1 MSQSL
6 HTEVL
11 VIGWGKAGKTLAG
24 ALGRAGRSVTLVEQ
38 SAEMVGGTC
47 INIGCVPT
55 KALVHSAQ
63 GRREE
68 DEAPAYFRGAVQRR
82 DTLIAKLNAANKAML
97 EPVDQVRLVVGASAR
112 FTGRRTV
119 EVTGGEDELEIT
131 ADTVIINTGARP
143 RPLDVPGA
151 DGPRVHDSTSIQHV
165 DPFPAGLAIVGGG
178 PIALEFASMFAQ
190 FGSEV
195 TILERG
201 ERILRG
207 DDEDVADSVHQALS
221 DLGVRVQTGTRASAL
236 VDDGEQVTVRT
247 SGAEASGGTTSEV
260 VADAVLV
267 AVGRVPATQGL
278 GLEAAGVDVDEG
290 GAVVVDDLLRTSAE
304 GVWAVGDV
312 NGGPQQTYISYD
324 DHRIVLSQLTGD
336 GTRSRADRVAVPT
349 TIFTTPP
356 LGRVGLSEAEASEQG
371 IEVEVYAKP
380 VAKIA
385 VMPRPKTLGETHGL
399 IKVLVD
405 PATDEI
411 VGAALHTVDAQ
422 EVINLVALAMRT
434 RTTRQQLLD
443 GIWTHPSSTEAL
455 NEVLAA
461 PRD

>member
-1 MSQSL
+1 MTQTL
-6 HTEVL
+6 HTDIL

-24 ALGRAGRSVTLVEQ
+24 VLGRAGRSVTLVEQ
-38 SAEMVGGTC
+38 TADMIGGTC

-55 KALVHSAQ
+55 KALVHSAEV
-63 GRREE
+63 RREQ
-68 DEAPAYFRGAVQRR
+68 DDAAAYSRDAVERR
-82 DTLIAKLNAANKAML
+82 DTLIDRLNAANRAML
-97 EPVDQVRLVVGASAR
+97 EPVDQVRLVVGAAAT
-112 FTGRRTV
+112 FTGPRQVR
-119 EVTGGEDELEIT
+119 VTGGADELEIA
-131 ADTVIINTGARP
+131 ADTVILNTGAVP
-143 RPLDVPGA
+143 RPLQVPGA

-165 DPFPAGLAIVGGG
+165 DPFPARLAIVGGG
-178 PIALEFASMFAQ
+178 PVALEFASMFAQ

-195 TILERG
+195 TLLERG

-207 DDEDVADSVHQALS
+207 EDEDVADSVREALA
-221 DLGVRVQTGTRASAL
+221 DQGVHIATGVEATAL
-236 VDDGEQVTVRT
+236 EDDGATVTVRT
-247 SGAEASGGTTSEV
+247 TGEAV

-267 AVGRVPATQGL
+267 AVGRVPATAGL
-278 GLEAAGVDVDEG
+278 GLELAGVEVGERG
-290 GAVVVDDLLRTSAE
+290 EVVVDDTLGTSAD

-324 DHRIVLSQLTGD
+324 DHRIVLSQITGD

-356 LGRVGLSEAEASEQG
+356 LGRVGLSEAEAAG
-371 IEVEVYAKP
+371 AGHGFEVYAKP

-399 IKVLVD
+399 IKFVVD
-405 PATDEI
+405 RESDELL
-411 VGAALHTVDAQ
+411 GAALHTVDAQ
-422 EVINLVALAMRT
+422 ELVNLVALAIRT
-434 RTTRQQLLD
+434 GTTHQDLLD

-455 NEVLAA
+455 NEVLAT

>member
-1 MSQSL
+1 MTEPLHTESL

-38 SAEMVGGTC
+38 SADMIGGTC

-55 KALVHSAQ
+55 KTLVHSAEV
-63 GRREE
+63 RREG
-68 DEAPAYFRGAVQRR
+68 DDPSAYFRSAVERR
-82 DTLIAKLNAANKAML
+82 DTLIGKLNAANKAML
-97 EPVDQVRLVVGASAR
+97 EPVEQVRLVVGSVAE
-112 FTGRRTV
+112 FTGPRAVR
-119 EVTGGEDELEIT
+119 VTGGEDELEIT
-131 ADTVIINTGARP
+131 ADTVIINTGALP

-165 DPFPAGLAIVGGG
+165 DPLPARLAIVGGG

-190 FGSEV
+190 FGSAV

-207 DDEDVADSVHQALS
+207 EDEDVADSVRAALE
-221 DLGVRVQTGTRASAL
+221 DQGVRITTGVEATAL
-236 VDDGEQVTVRT
+236 EDDGTQVTVQ
-247 SGAEASGGTTSEV
+247 TTGEPV

-267 AVGRVPATQGL
+267 AVGRVPATEGL
-278 GLEAAGVDVDEG
+278 GLAAAGVEVGDG
-290 GAVVVDDLLRTSAE
+290 GEVVVDDLLRTSAAD
-304 GVWAVGDV
+304 VWAVGDV
-312 NGGPQQTYISYD
+312 NGGPQQTYVSYD

-336 GTRSRADRVAVPT
+336 GSRSRADRVAVPT
-349 TIFTTPP
+349 TIFLTPP
-356 LGRVGLSEAEASEQG
+356 LGRVGLSESEAAEAG
-371 IEVEVYAKP
+371 RTVDVYAKP

-399 IKVLVD
+399 IKFVVD
-405 PATDEI
+405 AETDEI
-411 VGAALHTVDAQ
+411 LGAALHTVDAQ
-422 EVINLVALAMRT
+422 ELINLVALAMRT
-434 RTTRQQLLD
+434 GTTRQQLLD

-455 NEVLAA
+455 NEVLTT